1 MGVPPFSGN
10 LHFMIYPN
18 LITISIGEKDN
29 LEMKQLDFGTLGHL
43 KILDTASQNSA
54 GSPQWHPGLGQG

>member
-18 LITISIGEKDN
+18 LITIKIGKKDN

-54 GSPQWHPGLGQG
+54 G